1 MRRLR
6 SYSGLSQRDVARAAG
21 VSQMTVLRWEKGDY
35 LPDLRQA
42 AAYGAAVGAPASA
55 QARLADLA
63 RTALDFQTFG
73 ERAAETGLARIQD
86 DVASVEAAYR
96 ALRHFQPAVIPGLLQ
111 APAYARHVLRL
122 TGRQKDD
129 ADLESAVA
137 ARTAR
142 QAILGDTSRTFEFLL
157 AEAALRWVPA
167 GAEPG
172 MLAAQLRHVA
182 AMSELPHIS
191 AGVILTGT
199 PLRVIPLCGFVLHD
213 DPAGGSEPMVQYD
226 IPHTGGYAT
235 APGDVRVYRDQLAAL
250 RDAAVTGLA
259 AAAAIRVI
267 AGEAV

>member
-1 MRRLR
+1 VTGSPSPRARALGAEMRRLR

-35 LPDLRQA
+35 LPDL
-42 AAYGAAVGAPASA
+42 
-55 QARLADLA
+55 
-63 RTALDFQTFG
+63 
-73 ERAAETGLARIQD
+73 
-86 DVASVEAAYR
+86 
-96 ALRHFQPAVIPGLLQ
+96 
-111 APAYARHVLRL
+111 
-122 TGRQKDD
+122 
-129 ADLESAVA
+129 
-137 ARTAR
+137 R